1 MKIKKTFAAISIS
14 LSLLASNSCAA
25 WFQGKVDMDMDINNI
40 TIKDLFYVRET
51 IKKLD
56 TPSQLFVSQGLH
68 SGKIELTWTKVDYA
82 TSYRIERAVVTSQN
96 AQGNYNIP
104 DESDFNVI
112 NEHCYD
118 NSFTDIILTN
128 PQDKNE
134 EYGYHYF
141 YRVSAE
147 NYDLSIESEPT
158 VCTDP
163 STRGEG
169 WLFSVPLKVEAEK
182 GKSTGQI
189 KLTWQGVSG
198 ASFYKIYRTEKENGT
213 GLELIDKV
221 YGNQNFYVNSVLSSE
236 QGTEFYYKVVA
247 TNNFGHDSA
256 YSAIAMGYSLKEGA
270 PSAPSEVK
278 VLNGLGVN
286 KSRFNI
292 SWDAVSTSGEVTYSL
307 YRSSSV
313 DAAFTLVKSKL
324 TSTTYIDESNKL
336 EPGIIYYYFVQT
348 VSTNTTTQEV
358 TKSPFSE
365 KTEASQGF
373 LLSAP
378 VEFEIADSP
387 LAGNV
392 LLVWSP
398 AVGSDLVDYTYNI
411 YYSDTQDGVYTAL
424 VSNVTGT
431 LNEDGKYEFEYDK
444 KNFYRISTWNE
455 ASAEDKESN
464 MSIIAAPVPDAPEN
478 VVASKTE
485 RLEKEFVP
493 NKNNVYPVRIT
504 WDKPSNDNPA
514 GYLVYRST
522 KPDSGFRKVM
532 DEPVTSLE
540 YIDNYDSAKSGIFYY
555 YKVIS
560 VNSLGQGK
568 KGNNPEEDLAF
579 ADGKS
584 LKSVK
589 CLGYGALTADQWFRE
604 YNKTVMN
611 SQKKLTYMHK
621 PVDTDKLG
629 KETVYG
635 NFGGTLGYDA
645 HLKGLGAEIIMPYKD
660 YVDYRVSTNSE
671 LIAEPAKAEAIL
683 TLTDYFLLNG
693 NNDTTSNMSG
703 NGSMSGTVKCQG
715 MYPGTV
721 NYGTLEIKAGA
732 AGGGCYGLDTFDLD
746 GNMLNVITNMDRD
759 KKISDKH
766 EVHWLV
772 GEEGR

>member
-1 MKIKKTFAAISIS
+1 
-14 LSLLASNSCAA
+14 
-25 WFQGKVDMDMDINNI
+25 
-40 TIKDLFYVRET
+40 
-51 IKKLD
+51 
-56 TPSQLFVSQGLH
+56 
-68 SGKIELTWTKVDYA
+68 
-82 TSYRIERAVVTSQN
+82 
-96 AQGNYNIP
+96 
-104 DESDFNVI
+104 
-112 NEHCYD
+112 
-118 NSFTDIILTN
+118 
-128 PQDKNE
+128 
-134 EYGYHYF
+134 
-141 YRVSAE
+141 
-147 NYDLSIESEPT
+147 
-158 VCTDP
+158 
-163 STRGEG
+163 
-169 WLFSVPLKVEAEK
+169 
-182 GKSTGQI
+182 
-189 KLTWQGVSG
+189 
-198 ASFYKIYRTEKENGT
+198 
-213 GLELIDKV
+213 
-221 YGNQNFYVNSVLSSE
+221 
-236 QGTEFYYKVVA
+236 
-247 TNNFGHDSA
+247 
-256 YSAIAMGYSLKEGA
+256 
-270 PSAPSEVK
+270 
-278 VLNGLGVN
+278 
-286 KSRFNI
+286 
-292 SWDAVSTSGEVTYSL
+292 
-307 YRSSSV
+307 
-313 DAAFTLVKSKL
+313 
-324 TSTTYIDESNKL
+324 
-336 EPGIIYYYFVQT
+336 
-348 VSTNTTTQEV
+348 
-358 TKSPFSE
+358 
-365 KTEASQGF
+365 
-373 LLSAP
+373 
-378 VEFEIADSP
+378 
-387 LAGNV
+387 
-392 LLVWSP
+392 
-398 AVGSDLVDYTYNI
+398 
-411 YYSDTQDGVYTAL
+411 
-424 VSNVTGT
+424 
-431 LNEDGKYEFEYDK
+431 
-444 KNFYRISTWNE
+444 
-455 ASAEDKESN
+455 
-464 MSIIAAPVPDAPEN
+464 
-478 VVASKTE
+478 
-485 RLEKEFVP
+485 
-493 NKNNVYPVRIT
+493 
-504 WDKPSNDNPA
+504 
-514 GYLVYRST
+514 
-522 KPDSGFRKVM
+522 M

-540 YIDNYDSAKSGIFYY
+540 YIDKYDSAKSGIFYY